1 MKIDASRAF
10 ATDRQRLWNLLMD
23 PAFIRKSMPGCEDL
37 RTVEPDK
44 YEAVMKV
51 GVGTVKGT
59 YSGKIEISDKDP
71 LSSYRLQAEGSG
83 AAGFV
88 KGGAMVRLADQG
100 DGKVLMSL
108 QGEAQVGGPVAR
120 VGQRLL
126 DIVSR
131 YMVNEFFKQIEKAI
145 QS

>member
-1 MKIDASRAF
+1 MKIDASHAF